1 VSLPRPPL
9 LVITDR
15 HQALMPLDEVAARLF
30 AGGCSWLS
38 LREKDL
44 SAADRLVLLRR
55 LVALGARWQARV
67 MIHDDI
73 ATAAEAGAAG
83 VHLQSNRSV
92 AEARRLL
99 GNDALI
105 GQSAHNADEIAQAA
119 AAGADYVTLSPIFAT
134 ISKPGYGPALGR
146 ALLERT
152 WPLPVLALGGIDA
165 SNAAGCMAA
174 GAAGV
179 AVMGGAMRARDPQA
193 FMADLLARMGANLAP
208 GPGSAHSSATA
219 LNGRIPT

>member
-1 VSLPRPPL
+1 MSLPTPPL

-15 HQALMPLDEVAARLF
+15 HQARMPLDDVAARLF
-30 AGGCSWLS
+30 AGGCRWLS

-44 SAADRLVLLRR
+44 SAADRLALLRR
-55 LVALGARWQARV
+55 IIVLGVRWQARV
-67 MIHDDI
+67 TIHNDI
-73 ATAAEAGAAG
+73 AAAAEAGAAG
-83 VHLQSNRSV
+83 VHLPSNGSV
-92 AEARRLL
+92 AEARLLL

-105 GQSAHNADEIAQAA
+105 GQSAHSADEIAQAA

-146 ALLERT
+146 AMLEQT

-165 SNAAGCMAA
+165 SNAAGCMGA

-193 FMADLLARMGANLAP
+193 FMADLLACMGANLAP
-208 GPGSAHSSATA
+208 GPGSTHS
-219 LNGRIPT
+219 